1 MRKNILRKC
10 FVLCKKLLRNINTRD
25 FGAVTAEFAV
35 VLPCAIVLVVVLL
48 GVGRAVVCNM
58 NCHDAASQVA
68 YYMVTHHDDKAAASI
83 VQKVAGSGAS
93 VQINRNG
100 NMANIVVKCPLIPDP
115 LHILPPLVESHVSQ
129 VLG

>member
-1 MRKNILRKC
+1 
-10 FVLCKKLLRNINTRD
+10 
-25 FGAVTAEFAV
+25 
-35 VLPCAIVLVVVLL
+35 
-48 GVGRAVVCNM
+48 
-58 NCHDAASQVA
+58 
-68 YYMVTHHDDKAAASI
+68 MVTHHDDKAAASI

-129 VLG
+129 VLE